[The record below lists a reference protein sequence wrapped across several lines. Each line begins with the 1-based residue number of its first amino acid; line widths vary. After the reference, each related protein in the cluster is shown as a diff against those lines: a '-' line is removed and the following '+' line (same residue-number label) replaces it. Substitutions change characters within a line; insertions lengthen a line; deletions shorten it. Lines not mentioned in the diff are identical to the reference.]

1 MGKLKI
7 KIPIYVNI
15 PRSERVGTVTV
26 IFRQRIHKKHYG
38 ESVKFSVP
46 IYLGKLEHLNNIG
59 ASIY

>member
-15 PRSERVGTVTV
+15 PKSEQVGTVTV
-26 IFRQRIHKKHYG
+26 IFRKRIRKNHSG